1 MLPIYLPINLSSL
14 FMFTVG
20 MAFRLPSTYIF
31 QARLHGNVCLH
42 GLKKYVVLFSQRL
55 KKYLAEQCNRKKKKD
70 LRNKKYQRKLSIHQ
84 N

>member
-55 KKYLAEQCNRKKKKD
+55 KKCLAEQGNREKKNNKIKKTKKKK
-70 LRNKKYQRKLSIHQ
+70 KKKT
-84 N
+84 